1 MNLEPSV
8 PKKNSVKPVDNFL
21 QDDDFDFK
29 PITSGLGFHHTK
41 TTQDIK
47 PVFTDRIHQPLVPAT
62 ALPVK
67 NEMNVYQNDLSLFY
81 GSEITEKKEKMITE
95 EKIVRMASSSSR
107 VGAYLLD
114 LLMVLSL
121 LGIVLTVMARTISMD
136 LMRVW
141 EMFPHEITP
150 LVLVLFAGFYLI
162 YFSVFEK
169 SESSTLGKSI
179 FKIKVV
185 DLEQKPLPFATLM
198 IRSFISLA
206 NFLSLGFFSYFD
218 LQSKV
223 TGSKVIKAD

>member
-8 PKKNSVKPVDNFL
+8 PKKNLVQPIDNFL

-41 TTQDIK
+41 TQEIK
-47 PVFTDRIHQPLVPAT
+47 PVFTDRIHQASVPT
-62 ALPVK
+62 TSLPIK

-81 GSEITEKKEKMITE
+81 SSEIIDKKEKIIPE
-95 EKIVRMASSSSR
+95 EKIIRLASPSSR

-136 LMRVW
+136 LLKVW
-141 EMFPHEITP
+141 EMFPQEITP

-162 YFSVFEK
+162 YFSIFEK

-179 FKIKVV
+179 LKLRVV
-185 DLEQKPLPFATLM
+185 DLEHKPLPFATLVV
-198 IRSFISLA
+198 RTFISLA
-206 NFLSLGFFSYFD
+206 NFLSLGLFSYFD